1 MTIAQVYYSDSGQ
14 KKCIYFAQITT
25 KMFDR
30 TGFIWRLQ
38 SIAAAILLQV
48 SFKMEVTY
56 SSQKIKALN
65 RIIEYT
71 LIDYRT
77 QSNQLRADRMI
88 KGDTFWKC
96 SRTRWKSGEL
106 PARYIEVSKPIL
118 KVKWFHKRLMTE
130 AVSSTGRQCQL
141 GIWWKVFRTLPF
153 LTEIVKSKC
162 M

>member
-1 MTIAQVYYSDSGQ
+1 MVWSASVHSATYMEVPLLVGPNFYDIQKPPKKTIEVKKKTWTIPSLQKMTIAQVYYSDSGQ
-14 KKCIYFAQITT
+14 KKCIYCAQITT

-71 LIDYRT
+71 LIDYG
-77 QSNQLRADRMI
+77 M
-88 KGDTFWKC
+88 C
-96 SRTRWKSGEL
+96 
-106 PARYIEVSKPIL
+106 
-118 KVKWFHKRLMTE
+118 
-130 AVSSTGRQCQL
+130 
-141 GIWWKVFRTLPF
+141 TL
-153 LTEIVKSKC
+153 
-162 M
+162 